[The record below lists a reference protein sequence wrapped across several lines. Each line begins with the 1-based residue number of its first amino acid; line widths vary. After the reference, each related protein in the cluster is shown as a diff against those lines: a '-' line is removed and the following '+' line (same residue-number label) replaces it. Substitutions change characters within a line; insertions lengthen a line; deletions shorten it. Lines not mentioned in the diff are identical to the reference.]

1 MNELYTYQRI
11 LEELLSAYEDYGG
24 SRPDDASD
32 AGIRMR
38 VLAGQLFALH
48 ARITWLES
56 QVFPDSA
63 VGEQLDRLAAMWG
76 IVRKEASCAEGQL
89 CFSRPEAEIMPEI
102 PLPAGVLCAA
112 PGTGGKQFATIKDA
126 VLPAGE
132 TQVCTLARALEPGA
146 SSNVAA
152 GAVTLPINPPL
163 GVTQVSNPSPFDGGT
178 DTETDAHLR
187 RRLLDSL
194 GTMPNSADADT

>member
-63 VGEQLDRLAAMWG
+63 VCGGLLERRPP
-76 IVRKEASCAEGQL
+76 VRKGSFA
-89 CFSRPEAEIMPEI
+89 F
-102 PLPAGVLCAA
+102 PAL
-112 PGTGGKQFATIKDA
+112 K
-126 VLPAGE
+126 
-132 TQVCTLARALEPGA
+132 
-146 SSNVAA
+146 
-152 GAVTLPINPPL
+152 
-163 GVTQVSNPSPFDGGT
+163 
-178 DTETDAHLR
+178 R
-187 RRLLDSL
+187 R
-194 GTMPNSADADT
+194 

>member
-112 PGTGGKQFATIKDA
+112 PA
-126 VLPAGE
+126 
-132 TQVCTLARALEPGA
+132 
-146 SSNVAA
+146 
-152 GAVTLPINPPL
+152 
-163 GVTQVSNPSPFDGGT
+163 
-178 DTETDAHLR
+178 
-187 RRLLDSL
+187 
-194 GTMPNSADADT
+194 

>member
-48 ARITWLES
+48 ARITWLER

-76 IVRKEASCAEGQL
+76 IVERRPPVRKGSFA
-89 CFSRPEAEIMPEI
+89 F
-102 PLPAGVLCAA
+102 PAL
-112 PGTGGKQFATIKDA
+112 K
-126 VLPAGE
+126 
-132 TQVCTLARALEPGA
+132 
-146 SSNVAA
+146 
-152 GAVTLPINPPL
+152 
-163 GVTQVSNPSPFDGGT
+163 
-178 DTETDAHLR
+178 R
-187 RRLLDSL
+187 R
-194 GTMPNSADADT
+194 